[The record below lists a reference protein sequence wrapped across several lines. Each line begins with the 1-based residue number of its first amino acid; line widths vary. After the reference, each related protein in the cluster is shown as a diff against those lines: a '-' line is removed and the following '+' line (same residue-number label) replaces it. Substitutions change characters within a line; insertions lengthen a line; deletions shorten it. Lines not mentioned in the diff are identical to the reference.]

1 MHKLFGHTI
10 VFLALMLAGCANSY
24 RIERDGGASH
34 PTVPLIAKTDR
45 VLVTLP
51 SDGAYG
57 ATRYQGSGQSTQQ
70 AVIASLAALGV
81 SVAAGGPC
89 DDPSAAAELGR
100 QASVPWVVAPR
111 IHQWEDRATEWSGL
125 PDRIRIELRVI
136 AIPADSPSDT
146 TIVVGSSKWATFGG
160 DHHQDMLLPA
170 LKPWADAI
178 VKK

>member
-24 RIERDGGASH
+24 RIERDGGASN

-70 AVIASLAALGV
+70 SVIASLAAMGV
-81 SVAAGGPC
+81 SVSVGGPC
-89 DDPSAAAELGR
+89 DDPAAASAMGK
-100 QASVPWVVAPR
+100 QAGVQWVVAPR

-125 PDRIRIELRVI
+125 PDRIRIELRTI
-136 AIPADSPSDT
+136 ATSSSSPTDI
-146 TIVVGSSKWATFGG
+146 TIVEGSSKWATFGG
-160 DHHQDMLLPA
+160 DHPQDMLLPA
-170 LKPWADAI
+170 LKPWAEAI